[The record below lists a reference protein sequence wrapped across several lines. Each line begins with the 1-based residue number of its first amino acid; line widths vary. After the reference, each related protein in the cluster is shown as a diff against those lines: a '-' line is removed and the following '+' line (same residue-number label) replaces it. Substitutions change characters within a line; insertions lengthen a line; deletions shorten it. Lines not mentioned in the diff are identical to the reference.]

1 MSPAEQSVRVDGRR
15 VRLTNLDKVLYP
27 ESGTTKGEVLNY
39 YSLVADR
46 LVPHVTGRP
55 VTRKRWVNGVG
66 TMAEPEEP
74 FFTKQLEPGAPSW
87 IRTRGIDHSKGEKE
101 YPLVQDRATLIA
113 LAQMASL
120 EFHVPQWRFAPDGTR
135 GNPDRLVLD
144 LDPGP
149 GTGLAECAIVA
160 GLAREILGGMGLELY
175 PVTSGSNGLHLYAPL
190 TGAQTSDEI
199 SALAHALAQAI
210 EADNRD
216 LVVSTMTKAS
226 RDGKVFLDWSQNSAS
241 KTTIAP
247 YSLRGT
253 LLPYVAAPRTWDEI
267 TAPNLTQLTLDDVLA
282 RLAEP
287 DPLAALDPPPHRLAA
302 YLSMRNRGQTPEP
315 LPAGSVD
322 GPAEGIRFVV
332 HEHHATRLHWDLR
345 LERHGVLTSWAVP
358 KGLPHDAQTNVLAI
372 QTEDHPIEYAEF
384 EGTIPRGQ
392 YGAGRMWIWDS
403 GTYETEK
410 WRSDE
415 VIVTLHSDHDGPVK
429 TSRIVLVRTSGDGE
443 KSTWLCHRAKTM
455 ADGTPQP
462 PTTPVSKRRV
472 EVDPETPPTVPRPML
487 AAAGTEGLAAA
498 LVRRSKAEPWVEFKW
513 DGVRALGV
521 WQNDRLRLYARS
533 GTDITDRYPELTVR
547 GAIVFASPNAVVDG
561 EIVALDENSRP
572 SFSLLQNRMHL
583 TSPTDIAREQR
594 RTPVQYLLFDALND
608 EGDLTSAPLRERR
621 AHLETLA
628 VGAGDSVQ
636 VPPVFTDVAATLAT
650 AREMALEGV
659 MVKDPRSVY
668 RPGQRSEDWLK
679 LKLTLTQDVVVGGLR
694 PGKGSRSG
702 TIGSLLVGVQTPE
715 GLHYAGRVGT
725 GLTERQLKRLIDTLA
740 PLVTDENPFLDVP
753 TADMSD
759 AIWLRPER
767 VAEVEFAEWSPNA
780 HLRHARWRG
789 LRDDRNPADVTRET

>member
-1 MSPAEQSVRVDGRR
+1 MSPGDQTVRVDGRR

-66 TMAEPEEP
+66 TTAAPEEP
-74 FFTKQLEPGAPSW
+74 FFTKQLEPGAPTW
-87 IRTRGIDHSKGEKE
+87 IPTRGIDHSKGEKA
-101 YPLVQDRATLIA
+101 YPLINDRATLIA

-120 EFHVPQWRFAPDGTR
+120 EFHVPQWRFASDGSR
-135 GNPDRLVLD
+135 ANPDRLVLD

-149 GTGLAECAIVA
+149 GVGLAECAIVA
-160 GLAREILGGMGLELY
+160 NIAREILGGMGLELY
-175 PVTSGSNGLHLYAPL
+175 PVTSGSKGLHLYAPL
-190 TGAQTSDEI
+190 TGNQTSDEI

-216 LVVSTMTKAS
+216 LVVSTMAKAS

-253 LLPYVAAPRTWDEI
+253 LLPFVAAPRTWNELSD
-267 TAPNLTQLTLDDVLA
+267 PSLKQLTLDEVLE
-282 RLAEP
+282 RLGQP
-287 DPLAALDPPPHRLAA
+287 DPLAALDPPPDRLATYRA
-302 YLSMRNRGQTPEP
+302 LRNRGQTPEP
-315 LPAGSVD
+315 LPDGSVSA
-322 GPAEGIRFVV
+322 PAEGTRFVI

-358 KGLPHDAQTNVLAI
+358 KGLPADPQTNVLAI
-372 QTEDHPIEYAEF
+372 QTEDHPIEYAAF

-410 WRSDE
+410 WRDDE
-415 VIVTLHSDHDGPVK
+415 VIVTLHSDHGGPVA
-429 TSRIVLVRTSGDGE
+429 TSRIVLVRTGGEGE
-443 KSTWLCHRAKTM
+443 KATWLLHRAKTM

-462 PTTPVSKRRV
+462 ATTPVSKRRV
-472 EVDPETPPTVPRPML
+472 EIDPAAAPVIPRPML
-487 AAAGTEGLAAA
+487 AVNGTEGLAAA
-498 LVRRSKAEPWVEFKW
+498 LVRRSKTEPWVEFKW

-533 GTDITDRYPELTVR
+533 GTDITDRYPELTAR
-547 GAIVFASPNAVVDG
+547 GAVVFASSRAVVDG
-561 EIVALDENSRP
+561 EIVALDENNRP

-583 TSPTDIAREQR
+583 TSATEIAHEQR

-608 EGDLTSAPLRERR
+608 EGDLTTAPLHERR
-621 AHLETLA
+621 AHLEALA
-628 VGAGDSVQ
+628 TGSGDSLQ
-636 VPPVFTDVAATLAT
+636 VPPVFTDVAAAIAT
-650 AREMALEGV
+650 ARKLALEGV
-659 MVKDPRSVY
+659 MVKDPRSIY
-668 RPGQRSEDWLK
+668 REGQRSDDWLK
-679 LKLTLTQDVVVGGLR
+679 LKLTHTQDVVVGGLR

-702 TIGSLLVGVQTPE
+702 TIGSLLVGVQTPA

-725 GLTERQLKRLIDTLA
+725 GLSERQLRRLLDTLA
-740 PLVTDENPFLDVP
+740 PLVTDENPFVDVP
-753 TADMSD
+753 TADTRD

-767 VAEVEFAEWSPNA
+767 VAEVEFAEWSPSA

-789 LRDDRNPADVTRET
+789 LRDDRNPADITRET